1 MDIAQIPIVDFLKYC
16 KEGARSKG
24 YSWIVCILCRSRDC
38 KYLYK
43 SIERDWQS
51 LDNIT
56 GRSMLVLLAGNEVGE
71 HEFTLDADKFYIT
84 DKYRS
89 YIKRY
94 NPFATVIGN
103 SGSIESDLSS
113 VRYGILKSHIPNVER
128 NQTDAVNALRRY
140 FGLRERDIPCLVY
153 LPLYEDRL
161 PVQNIVVPFPKGEV
175 DLYAYFKELFNRITP
190 LVDELV
196 VSDDKLQNRIEN
208 TYKQLISYASES
220 TRCEEI
226 IQCIQSKNY
235 LACEQPIRAL
245 LSRYID
251 LCDRYK
257 EVNGID
263 YHVKNCEQSEL
274 LLKIEQAFRTIN
286 IPLVEPFPLNA
297 YISIG
302 NNNRIKNST
311 IEVVVQMQ
319 SDG

>member
-113 VRYGILKSHIPNVER
+113 VRYASIPEESKMVISAFAESIAWQIGSVTSTSLSNTSCRSSKKSCLKGWQLLPSLGFGHWSCNVR
-128 NQTDAVNALRRY
+128 TD
-140 FGLRERDIPCLVY
+140 
-153 LPLYEDRL
+153 
-161 PVQNIVVPFPKGEV
+161 
-175 DLYAYFKELFNRITP
+175 
-190 LVDELV
+190 
-196 VSDDKLQNRIEN
+196 
-208 TYKQLISYASES
+208 
-220 TRCEEI
+220 
-226 IQCIQSKNY
+226 
-235 LACEQPIRAL
+235 
-245 LSRYID
+245 
-251 LCDRYK
+251 
-257 EVNGID
+257 
-263 YHVKNCEQSEL
+263 
-274 LLKIEQAFRTIN
+274 
-286 IPLVEPFPLNA
+286 
-297 YISIG
+297 
-302 NNNRIKNST
+302 
-311 IEVVVQMQ
+311 
-319 SDG
+319 